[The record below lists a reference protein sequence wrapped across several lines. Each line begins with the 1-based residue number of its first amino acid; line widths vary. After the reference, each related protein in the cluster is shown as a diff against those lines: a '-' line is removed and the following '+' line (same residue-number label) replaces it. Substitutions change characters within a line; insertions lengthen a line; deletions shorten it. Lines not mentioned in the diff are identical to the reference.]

1 MLKLKMKHV
10 VEEEITLKPGIVFK
24 HEEGEEYMLASV
36 GVNTYC
42 LISLIDGNRWAEI
55 DSLEEVGRQLRHNG
69 EFVFTG
75 KHIQEYIS
83 MNEVE

>member
-1 MLKLKMKHV
+1 MVKLKMKCV
-10 VEEEITLKPGIVFK
+10 IEEEITLKPGIVFK

-36 GVNTYC
+36 GGKTYC
-42 LISLIDGNRWAEI
+42 LISLRDGNRWDEI
-55 DSLEEVGRQLRHNG
+55 GTLEEVGRQLRHNG